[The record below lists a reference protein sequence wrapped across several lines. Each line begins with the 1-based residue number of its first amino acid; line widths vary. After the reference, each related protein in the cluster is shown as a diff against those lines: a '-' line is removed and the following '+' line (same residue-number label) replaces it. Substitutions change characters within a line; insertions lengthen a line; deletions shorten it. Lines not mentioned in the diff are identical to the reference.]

1 LKNTNQ
7 NRFQGTRDIDFKE
20 IKTACIFISPL
31 IVLIFLFILVPV
43 LGTFINSLFQDVA
56 FLDKQF
62 VFLSNFR
69 QLFSDAGF
77 QQALRFTLL
86 FVLVSVPVEVILGL
100 AFAMLMNARVPLRGL
115 LRACVLIPWAI
126 PAAVSGRIWELIYNY
141 SYGLANFVFIKLGLT
156 SEPINWLGT
165 SLGAFSAVVAAD
177 VWKTTPFVAIIML
190 AGLQAIPT
198 ELFSQAKVDRANFL
212 QVFYKVTVPLIKPV
226 IIVALLFRTI
236 DGLRIFDLIYVLTG
250 GGPGGT
256 TTSISHYAYK
266 YFISG
271 DFGFG
276 SAVSV
281 VLFIIAFLLSVF
293 YVKVGRFKAQQ
304 V

>member
-1 LKNTNQ
+1 MKSTSR
-7 NRFQGTRDIDFKE
+7 NRVPKTQDISFKE
-20 IKTACIFISPL
+20 IKAACIFISPL

-56 FLDKQF
+56 FLNRRL
-62 VFLSNFR
+62 VFLRNFR
-69 QLFSDAGF
+69 QLFTDSGF

-86 FVLVSVPVEVILGL
+86 FILVSVPVEIVLGL
-100 AFAMLMNARVPLRGL
+100 VFAVLMNAEVRLRGL
-115 LRACVLIPWAI
+115 LRACVLIPWVI
-126 PAAVSGRIWELIYNY
+126 PAAVSGRTWELIYNY
-141 SYGLANFVFIKLGLT
+141 SYGLANFISIKLGLT

-165 SLGAFSAVVAAD
+165 SIGAFSAVVVAD

-190 AGLQAIPT
+190 AGLQAMPIDI
-198 ELFSQAKVDRANFL
+198 FHQAKVDRANFL
-212 QVFYKVTVPLIKPV
+212 QVFYKVTLPLIKPV

-236 DGLRIFDLIYVLTG
+236 DGLRVFDLIYVLTG
-250 GGPGGT
+250 GGPGGA

-266 YFISG
+266 YFING
-271 DFGFG
+271 DFGYG

-293 YVKVGRFKAQQ
+293 YVKVGQFKTEQI
-304 V
+304 